1 MKFIYIDYGK
11 NFINEI
17 KGRKPDR
24 DTAIVFSDYFFKN
37 SYMKNREKNILAP
50 EPEYF
55 TIEEFQKKIFK
66 TDKMILTEAKRPLT
80 LFKILDKSLKDKLK
94 MQNYYD
100 IIDFADLFFKYY
112 REVYSAMGKPE
123 GLQEWQR
130 DYIEKFEILKEKY
143 DVYLKENDFIPSD
156 WIEKIENYTE
166 EYIKKFKRII
176 FVDIPYFTPLMREAL
191 KRVSEICNIE
201 VIIQIPKEDY
211 NEELL
216 KIEKVSL
223 VKKRESVNIKVYE
236 NSDEMSELLNIIYLV
251 KSGEQKRKDIFSPA
265 PEKNNYHK
273 IFPKYFTSQ
282 ELKVLDDTKLY
293 KFMKVQNEL
302 LLSVEPRKRY
312 GIPSQEFRRAIS
324 NEIFREIYNIDDIL
338 LKSLKK
344 VLDEEYKYVDEK
356 VFEPEKTAFI
366 FKREGME
373 DEEALETGKIIYTV
387 FSDIYRDISEIKEY
401 TSVNEFVEY
410 IKRIGLEKFR
420 EENFIDITEKF
431 YQAVDN
437 IKSSERLCGK
447 NGFKVLFERETG
459 ANLYTLLIK
468 YMEGIEIEEVE
479 RDRENVLGTVKNI
492 TEARLNFDNIYSS
505 ETYFID
511 TDNISLPGN
520 LRDNLNFTEQQRAE
534 GGFIT
539 FEDKKNIIKYRFIQ
553 GIFNSRSSVIFVR
566 KDINNEIE
574 RSAFLDEI
582 MMKYNISPEEKNP
595 LSKED
600 IFKILKINLIKENES
615 CNFNLSEDYFKLEK
629 QNEDFEENKI
639 VLGAY
644 DILELE
650 GCRYRY
656 FLKNKA
662 LISGEKDEVYGVSPR
677 VLGTAVH
684 KIFEKTAENIHT
696 RIRKKHDFKVD
707 ETFIDRTIEEV
718 FEENK
723 MKVPVYVDLYLK
735 EIMFPKIKENI
746 FKFYKE
752 MEKELSG
759 KKVKIFWGEKGR
771 TERVVTGDTD
781 IFITGRIDLMAETEE
796 GDKYI
801 VDYKTGQAD
810 SRQLDIYSIILYG
823 DESVAQKIIYNAV
836 AGEYVKQDKIH
847 MTKENLLELFN
858 NFIKEDEYKRAE
870 KKKACT
876 YCEYENICKKGEI

>member
-143 DVYLKENDFIPSD
+143 DIYLKENDFIPSD

-447 NGFKVLFERETG
+447 NGFKVL
-459 ANLYTLLIK
+459 L
-468 YMEGIEIEEVE
+468 
-479 RDRENVLGTVKNI
+479 
-492 TEARLNFDNIYSS
+492 
-505 ETYFID
+505 
-511 TDNISLPGN
+511 
-520 LRDNLNFTEQQRAE
+520 
-534 GGFIT
+534 
-539 FEDKKNIIKYRFIQ
+539 
-553 GIFNSRSSVIFVR
+553 
-566 KDINNEIE
+566 
-574 RSAFLDEI
+574 
-582 MMKYNISPEEKNP
+582 
-595 LSKED
+595 
-600 IFKILKINLIKENES
+600 
-615 CNFNLSEDYFKLEK
+615 
-629 QNEDFEENKI
+629 
-639 VLGAY
+639 
-644 DILELE
+644 
-650 GCRYRY
+650 
-656 FLKNKA
+656 
-662 LISGEKDEVYGVSPR
+662 
-677 VLGTAVH
+677 
-684 KIFEKTAENIHT
+684 
-696 RIRKKHDFKVD
+696 
-707 ETFIDRTIEEV
+707 
-718 FEENK
+718 
-723 MKVPVYVDLYLK
+723 
-735 EIMFPKIKENI
+735 
-746 FKFYKE
+746 
-752 MEKELSG
+752 
-759 KKVKIFWGEKGR
+759 KGR
-771 TERVVTGDTD
+771 QEQ
-781 IFITGRIDLMAETEE
+781 IFI
-796 GDKYI
+796 
-801 VDYKTGQAD
+801 
-810 SRQLDIYSIILYG
+810 
-823 DESVAQKIIYNAV
+823 
-836 AGEYVKQDKIH
+836 
-847 MTKENLLELFN
+847 LFL
-858 NFIKEDEYKRAE
+858 
-870 KKKACT
+870 
-876 YCEYENICKKGEI
+876 